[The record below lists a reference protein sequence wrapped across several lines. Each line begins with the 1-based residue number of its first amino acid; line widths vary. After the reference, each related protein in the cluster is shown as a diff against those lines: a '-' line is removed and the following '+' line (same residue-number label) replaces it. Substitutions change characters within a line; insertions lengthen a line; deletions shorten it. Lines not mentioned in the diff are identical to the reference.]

1 MSDCDY
7 KCIFCKTELTN
18 DEAWGDEDD
27 EKLECNSELEQNQHN
42 WRTEECLDDW
52 CKWHGCV
59 AYDDD
64 FTAKEL
70 QFAGLTL
77 EEVEDSEVDY
87 IICKSC
93 AKDNDYLLTW
103 REEDEE

>member
-1 MSDCDY
+1 MSDY

-27 EKLECNSELEQNQHN
+27 EELKCNSELEQNQHN
-42 WRTEECLDDW
+42 WQTVECLDDW

-59 AYDDD
+59 AYDCDY
-64 FTAKEL
+64 TEKEL
-70 QFAGLTL
+70 QFTGLTL
-77 EEVEDSEVDY
+77 EEVEDSTDPEY

-93 AKDNDYLLTW
+93 AKDNDYLLAW
-103 REEDEE
+103 REEDD